1 MVVACFLRHGIDEK
15 YPQNL
20 SETPKGRH
28 HLGDLG
34 EDEKELKLFLKKW
47 GMRAW
52 NESKWNS

>member
-1 MVVACFLRHGIDEK
+1 LLHGIHEK
-15 YPQNL
+15 CPQNL

-47 GMRAW
+47 GVRAW